1 MASTILTFRSINNDS
16 ALREKVDEALKVY
29 DEWRKNPN
37 GEEGAAANGGENA
50 APSAEASTE
59 QEA

>member
-1 MASTILTFRSINNDS
+1 LLSSSIDNES

-37 GEEGAAANGGENA
+37 GSGEDGSPATNGASGENA
-50 APSAEASTE
+50 GEASE
-59 QEA
+59 QTA

>member
-1 MASTILTFRSINNDS
+1 LLSSSIDNES

-37 GEEGAAANGGENA
+37 GSGEDGSPAANGASGENA
-50 APSAEASTE
+50 GEASE
-59 QEA
+59 QTA